1 MAPQLNP
8 ENGLPFHEWFIEFEE
23 FPDNIKEI
31 ETFLDKSMQDQN
43 SYYFDLVAGKVLQPL
58 KIRVVRKNGFNDYMR
73 HIGKLG
79 GQNKIPKL
87 SNDRSI
93 ADFLMSVI
101 TAN

>member
-1 MAPQLNP
+1 M
-8 ENGLPFHEWFIEFEE
+8 
-23 FPDNIKEI
+23 
-31 ETFLDKSMQDQN
+31 
-43 SYYFDLVAGKVLQPL
+43 LQPL

-93 ADFLMSVI
+93 CRFFNECDYSELTYIRKLNSVDD
-101 TAN
+101 